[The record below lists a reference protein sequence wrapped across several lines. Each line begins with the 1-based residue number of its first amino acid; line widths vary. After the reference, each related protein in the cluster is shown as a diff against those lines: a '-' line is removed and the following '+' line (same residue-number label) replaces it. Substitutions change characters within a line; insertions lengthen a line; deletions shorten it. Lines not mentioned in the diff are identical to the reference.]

1 MPNPNGTAVVMK
13 FNDVLD
19 LEEHLYFLSMELHTN
34 LFEIVPVQLI
44 TCETDSETKCC
55 TLCNARHSRKHITL
69 HMDSEYQK
77 RKLSEETDSDRGIR
91 LQRAKE
97 FKKESSQRKLT
108 VRDKLDLRKKG
119 SPKKK
124 EIRGN

>member
-97 FKKESSQRKLT
+97 FKK
-108 VRDKLDLRKKG
+108 
-119 SPKKK
+119 KK